1 MGFRE
6 RTYSL
11 IDTKREK
18 VLLDRYNK
26 IVKEEYEKELKQLY
40 DKDIRLKTYKYWEEE
55 KGNVFAES
63 KIDEYDK
70 LYEKEYKEA
79 VEERIYRDIKQP
91 YEWTVEGRFEQKEEI
106 FLICEL
112 DEGYNGD

>member
-1 MGFRE
+1 MKW
-6 RTYSL
+6 
-11 IDTKREK
+11 IDYREK
-18 VLLDRYNK
+18 LGIGFNDEDKFNMLMNK
-26 IVKEEYEKELKQLY
+26 IDLYIDRLSDFVGSYE
-40 DKDIRLKTYKYWEEE
+40 IRCK
-55 KGNVFAES
+55 NVFDES
-63 KIDEYDK
+63 KIAEYDK